1 MSDFGVLYEKL
12 NDAQRQAVDTID
24 GPVLVIAGPG
34 TGKTQLLSARV
45 ANILRQTDTLP
56 QNILCLTFTESGAE
70 NMRERLSRFIGKAAY
85 DVGISTYHAFG
96 GDLIKRYGQYF
107 NELRPLTPIDELTK
121 HQILTNIVDRLPYS
135 NPLKQTR
142 HHLGDLI
149 GTISEIKRALL
160 TDKDLESIA
169 ASNLVFI
176 REATKITQA
185 LLSGFTM
192 PRKLDK
198 ALPPFEKLLSE
209 LRALPEQ
216 SSALPYGSLSDAAIR
231 ELEQAI
237 NQATDTG
244 KTTPLTKWKNAWL
257 IKDENNQFILDGQ
270 LENQRIGALAGVFR
284 SYQKVLDE
292 RALYDFDDMIIRAIT
307 TLQDNS
313 DLKYT
318 LQEQYQ
324 YVLLDEFQDTN
335 AAQLKL
341 IELLTDNPVHEGRPN
356 VLAVGDDDQAIYAFQ
371 GAQYSNMLDFF
382 NLYNDVAV
390 INLAANYRSHAHILH
405 AAGGVADQIE
415 ARLHHQLGNLTKTL
429 NAANSSLPEK
439 AYIMRTECLSD
450 VAQHH
455 WIATRIK
462 ELIDQGV
469 EPKEIAVLAPKHKQ
483 LEPIVPYLNALGVPV
498 RYERRENILEA
509 AIIKQLLAM
518 CKLVLAL
525 SDDNTAV
532 ANALWPEVLSF
543 DFWQLPV
550 SSIWQI
556 AWDIKAGNTDGP
568 SSWNQALLNHKDTRP
583 IALLFLAL
591 AHRVSLE
598 TCEAILD
605 FLIGSDDVKTHEAD
619 IPEVRSPL
627 REYYTNSLS
636 ATTHPEPFYETLSQ
650 LKVLRTRLREYQAT
664 NEKTL
669 GLRDLL
675 EFIRMYE
682 EAGQQMTNTSP
693 YNQQANAVQL
703 MTVFKSKGLEFEHVF
718 LPSCLDDV
726 WGSSSRGNSNKL
738 TLPHNLSPI
747 RHAGTTEDE
756 RLRLLFVALTRARI
770 GLYMASF
777 GQTYAGKPTKRLKY
791 LSEQEQTD
799 GTYKSLILAEPYQL
813 ITHDSLE
820 APTLEL
826 LEHDWRTK
834 HHSNL
839 IDTTLRS
846 LLDFRLKSYKLSP
859 THVTSFTDTIY
870 DGPEQFFFKTLL
882 RFPRAPSVDSQYG
895 DAIHATLEWV
905 QQQVNA
911 KGELPPLKST
921 LDFFSNQMK
930 HKHLT
935 EEQCA
940 LEIERGHSALAT
952 YLKKR
957 GHTFHPGDLPEHS
970 FRHEHVALGDVL
982 MNGTIDRLEVDK
994 EHKTITVIDYKTGKS
1009 FSKWTSDARL
1019 HKYKRQLYCYKLLIE
1034 HSQTFKD
1041 YVVTSG
1047 RLEFV
1052 TPDYEGPINSLELE
1066 FTETEL
1072 ERTKALTIAVWK
1084 HIMDLSFPDISSYSS
1099 DLKGILAFEDDLL
1112 DGKI

>member
-1 MSDFGVLYEKL
+1 VSDFGVLYEKL
-12 NDAQRQAVDTID
+12 NAAQRQAVDTID

-70 NMRERLSRFIGKAAY
+70 NMRERLSRFIGRSAY
-85 DVGISTYHAFG
+85 DVAISTYHAFG
-96 GDLIKRYGQYF
+96 GDLIRRYGQYF

-121 HQILTNIVDRLPYS
+121 HQILTSIIDHVPYS

-142 HHLGDLI
+142 YHLGDLI

-169 ASNLVFI
+169 AANLTFI
-176 REATKITQA
+176 TEASKITRD
-185 LLSGFTM
+185 LFDNFTM

-198 ALPPFEKLLSE
+198 ALPPFEQLLAAQ
-209 LRALPEQ
+209 RDLPEQ
-216 SSALPYGSLSDAAIR
+216 SSSLPYGSLQDAATR

-237 NQATDTG
+237 LAATDTG

-257 IKDENNQFILDGQ
+257 VKDEDNRFIMDGQ
-270 LENQRIGALAGVFR
+270 LENQRIGALADVFR
-284 SYQKVLDE
+284 AYQRVLDE
-292 RALYDFDDMIIRAIT
+292 RGLYDFDDMIIRAIT
-307 TLQDNS
+307 TLETNS
-313 DLKYT
+313 DLKFT

-382 NLYNDVAV
+382 NLYNDVRV
-390 INLAANYRSHAHILH
+390 INLADNYRSHVHILH
-405 AAGGVADQIE
+405 CASGIAEQIE
-415 ARLHHQLGNLTKTL
+415 ARLHHQLGGLTKTL
-429 NAANSSLPEK
+429 TAANTSMPEK
-439 AYIMRTECLSD
+439 AFIMRSECMSD
-450 VAQHH
+450 VAQSH

-483 LEPIVPYLNALGVPV
+483 LEPLVPYLNALGVPV
-498 RYERRENILEA
+498 KYERRENILDA

-518 CKLVLAL
+518 CKLVMAL
-525 SDDNTAV
+525 SDDNVAV

-556 AWDIKAGNTDGP
+556 AWEIKADGKDGP
-568 SSWNQALLNHKDTRP
+568 QQWSHALLKNKETRP
-583 IALLFLAL
+583 VALLFLAL
-591 AHRVSLE
+591 AHRISLE
-598 TCEAILD
+598 TCEAMLD
-605 FLIGSDDVKTHEAD
+605 YLIGSDAVVTHEPD
-619 IPEVRSPL
+619 LPEVRSPL

-636 ATTHPEPFYETLSQ
+636 ATTQPGPFYETLSQ

-664 NEKTL
+664 DERAL

-756 RLRLLFVALTRARI
+756 RLRLLFVALTRARV
-770 GLYMASF
+770 GLYLASYS
-777 GQTYAGKPTKRLKY
+777 QTYAGKPTKRLKY
-791 LSEQEQTD
+791 FSEQEQTD
-799 GTYKSLILAEPYQL
+799 GDHKSLILAEPYQL
-813 ITHDSLE
+813 IVRDSLE
-820 APTLEL
+820 APALEL

-834 HHSNL
+834 HSSDL
-839 IDTTLRS
+839 VDTTLRS
-846 LLDFRLKSYKLSP
+846 LLDFRLKSYRLSP
-859 THVTSFTDTIY
+859 THVTSFTDTVY

-895 DAIHATLEWV
+895 DAIHSTLEWV
-905 QQQVNA
+905 QVQVNNS
-911 KGELPPLKST
+911 GELPLLKST
-921 LDFFSNQMK
+921 LEYFSAQMK

-957 GHTFHPGDLPEHS
+957 GHTFHPGDQPEYS

-982 MNGTIDRLEVDK
+982 LNGTIDRLEIDK

-1019 HKYKRQLYCYKLLIE
+1019 HKYKRQLYCYKLLVE
-1034 HSQTFKD
+1034 HSQAFKG

-1052 TPDYEGPINSLELE
+1052 TPDFEGPVNSLELE

-1072 ERTKALTIAVWK
+1072 ERTKGLVIAVWK
-1084 HIMDLSFPDISSYSS
+1084 HIMDLSFPDISNYST
-1099 DLKGILAFEDDLL
+1099 DLKGIKAFEDDLL
-1112 DGKI
+1112 EGTI